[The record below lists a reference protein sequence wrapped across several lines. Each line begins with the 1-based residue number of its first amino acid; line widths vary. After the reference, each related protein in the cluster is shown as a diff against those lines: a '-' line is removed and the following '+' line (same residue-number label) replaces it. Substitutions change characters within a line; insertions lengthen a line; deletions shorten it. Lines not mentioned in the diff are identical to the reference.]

1 MLALGAQRTERSRPL
16 FHEIHRNVLN
26 TRENFAMNM
35 LSLEL

>member
-1 MLALGAQRTERSRPL
+1 MLALSAQRTERRLPL
-16 FHEIHRNVLN
+16 FHEIRRNVLN